1 MERFYLSKKYKDEF
15 RNVGVKDVDLKK
27 MEDLVSMGCENFG
40 LDPKK
45 LSYRII
51 FRERDWEVNVLT
63 YYSVENYPMDVEKL
77 DTLYRLLIDKD
88 ESRNNLLGVQ
98 FTTENKNGFKKIED
112 WKNSRRN
119 QKMCKLRLFDIKFVT
134 EKEFKREKVLVG
146 KELENKELLRKIY
159 GFRYFKH
166 YHNNEWIEII
176 DEYNEKKRN
185 HNNGFWLF

>member
-40 LDPKK
+40 LDPKR

-77 DTLYRLLIDKD
+77 DTLYRLLIEKFWKIHLVF
-88 ESRNNLLGVQ
+88 NL
-98 FTTENKNGFKKIED
+98 
-112 WKNSRRN
+112 
-119 QKMCKLRLFDIKFVT
+119 
-134 EKEFKREKVLVG
+134 
-146 KELENKELLRKIY
+146 
-159 GFRYFKH
+159 
-166 YHNNEWIEII
+166 II
-176 DEYNEKKRN
+176 
-185 HNNGFWLF
+185 